1 MATQDDGARAGLLA
15 SFTGDPGR
23 TLVRAPERYWTAAEI
38 LGAAEALRPRFLEGQ
53 GPIGIAF
60 AQPGWIVAA
69 LLAAWSVGRRP
80 VLLDPSLKREA
91 DVLRRLSPGIPMYA
105 DSETAGDEWQSVEEV
120 LARSGS
126 LPAVPPWLRLPTDD
140 EPFVALLTSASTGDN
155 KVIDKQGFQFYR
167 QIEAMA
173 AELTLPARARV
184 LSFVPPFHILGC
196 FYGLIWPLAQGHEA
210 VAATG
215 LAGSAML
222 EALLKYQPDFVV
234 GTAAHYR
241 FLVRAAPSEVS
252 LRQST
257 VYVSSG
263 APLDPAVADAFAAKY
278 GTAVRDFYGSTEL
291 GGVASRTWPA
301 PYLPTPGVRWRVDTE
316 TGALYV
322 MSPWGG
328 GAQTTWVATG
338 DAAEEEEE
346 GFRLLGRLDHVVKV
360 GGKRFSTVEV
370 EQALRGMPGVA
381 EAAAFPYAR
390 FGEPALAAA
399 VVLERS
405 AAADEHAVRTFLSGR
420 LASYKLPR
428 TVLFLTAL
436 PRGSHDK
443 VDYHTLRGMV
453 VAP

>member
-1 MATQDDGARAGLLA
+1 
-15 SFTGDPGR
+15 
-23 TLVRAPERYWTAAEI
+23 
-38 LGAAEALRPRFLEGQ
+38 
-53 GPIGIAF
+53 
-60 AQPGWIVAA
+60 
-69 LLAAWSVGRRP
+69 
-80 VLLDPSLKREA
+80 
-91 DVLRRLSPGIPMYA
+91 
-105 DSETAGDEWQSVEEV
+105 
-120 LARSGS
+120 
-126 LPAVPPWLRLPTDD
+126 LPAVPAWLRLPTDD

-167 QIEAMA
+167 QIEALA

-196 FYGLIWPLAQGHEA
+196 FYGLIWPLAQGNEA

-215 LAGSAML
+215 LAGGAML
-222 EALLKYQPDFVV
+222 EVLLKYQPDFVV
-234 GTAAHYR
+234 GTATHYR
-241 FLVRAAPSEVS
+241 FLVRAAPSEIS

-301 PYLPTPGVRWRVDTE
+301 PYRPTPGVKWRVDPE

-405 AAADEHAVRTFLSGR
+405 AAADEHAVRAFLSGR